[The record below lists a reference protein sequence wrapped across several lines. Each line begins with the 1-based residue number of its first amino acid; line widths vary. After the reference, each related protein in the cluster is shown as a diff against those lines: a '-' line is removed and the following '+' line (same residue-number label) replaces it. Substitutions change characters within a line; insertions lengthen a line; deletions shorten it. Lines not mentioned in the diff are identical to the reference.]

1 MNKTIKEQLDKMENH
16 LNEALD
22 NDLFNDPE
30 FDMDEFQS
38 KVCSFERELNEIL
51 EFNREHLQFP
61 ELEKICSVQKK
72 IKQVRMSMNSMIQ
85 SMKEASCSQMVRMRK
100 RMISPSKYR
109 QVWKIDL
116 I

>member
-1 MNKTIKEQLDKMENH
+1 MNKTIKEQLAKMENR

-38 KVCSFERELNEIL
+38 EVCSFERELNEIL
-51 EFNREHLQFP
+51 EFNRAHLQFP

-72 IKQVRMSMNSMIQ
+72 IKQVKDEYEFYDQEYERSVMFPNG
-85 SMKEASCSQMVRMRK
+85 EDEEEDDFAS
-100 RMISPSKYR
+100 
-109 QVWKIDL
+109 
-116 I
+116 

>member
-16 LNEALD
+16 LNEALE

-38 KVCSFERELNEIL
+38 EVCSFERELNEIL

-72 IKQVRMSMNSMIQ
+72 IKQVKDEYEFYDPGYERSVMFPNGEDEQ
-85 SMKEASCSQMVRMRK
+85 EDDFAF
-100 RMISPSKYR
+100 
-109 QVWKIDL
+109 
-116 I
+116 